1 MGTKTQTPFY
11 QPLQPLINWPGIHT
25 SLCWSPRVRYIHKR
39 IGHSR
44 GQKMKKTK
52 KTTKKKRI
60 VTLMRVA
67 LVTMAQ
73 LFFVVLGG
81 N

>member
-1 MGTKTQTPFY
+1 
-11 QPLQPLINWPGIHT
+11 
-25 SLCWSPRVRYIHKR
+25 
-39 IGHSR
+39 
-44 GQKMKKTK
+44 MKKTK